1 MALASKWNIFRPHED
16 RPSST
21 ACVLPITGLRGWSG
35 HRSVDGLAWCVL
47 IWEHWQAAV
56 SIHLQEPRA
65 EVMET
70 HTHTH
75 SPVLIISD
83 RRLAVASD
91 NRAVSSSSFILLP
104 HFAWLTC
111 WLFRMDTYCL
121 PLNWLSWLHRWST
134 LTRFIIYKLIS
145 MLADYIYNLS
155 CWQVFE
161 VGK

>member
-1 MALASKWNIFRPHED
+1 MKTALFQLLVFCQSQGWG
-16 RPSST
+16 
-21 ACVLPITGLRGWSG
+21 VGLDIGQWMGWPGVFWSG
-35 HRSVDGLAWCVL
+35 SIGKLLC
-47 IWEHWQAAV
+47 V